1 VQGSSRAA
9 RLSFFVVLWIV
20 ASCHRPAQS
29 LPGVAVEYEISP
41 QPVTTG
47 PATVTVKLADAA
59 GRPISAAEVSVEGD
73 MAHAGMSPVF
83 ADARELPGGR
93 YRAALNFAMA
103 GDWVVILHVKLPG
116 GQTLERQID
125 VKGVRAK

>member
-1 VQGSSRAA
+1 M
-9 RLSFFVVLWIV
+9 
-20 ASCHRPAQS
+20 
-29 LPGVAVEYEISP
+29 
-41 QPVTTG
+41 TTG